1 MDPARQLIPPLVR
14 GDPGTRGGIN
24 SRNSVDGHLTK
35 LLNEQKNTFRKLRI
49 VGNMLI

>member
-24 SRNSVDGHLTK
+24 SRNSVDRTEK
-35 LLNEQKNTFRKLRI
+35 EKTLLP
-49 VGNMLI
+49 V